1 MRITFLAG
9 SLEQG
14 KDGVGDYTRLLA
26 HECASRG
33 VQAQVIALADRHI
46 EHPRN
51 DSSSTSVEIVRLPY
65 GMRWST
71 RLACAGDG
79 IRRWSPHWVS
89 LQFVPYSFQ
98 RWGIATSLVN
108 AMAQLTGPAKRH
120 AMLHEIW
127 TGGASWPQ
135 KVIGA
140 SQRQCVL
147 KLCRHVSAV
156 VHTSNETYRR
166 ILADHAVDARVLP
179 LFGSLPVADTG
190 ADGWLPAALAEVG
203 CGDVAGARQK
213 WWLVAIFGTLHPVWR
228 PEPLMQRLQAAA
240 AESGRRLALISVGRL
255 GPGESLWREMQGRY
269 GALTPM
275 LRLGEQPETRISQL
289 LNSVDFGIATSP
301 YTLVGKS
308 ATIAAMVEHG
318 VPVIVNREDGPPGGN
333 PARDEDA
340 YIRLDEWFAD
350 RLMRAR
356 RGPRRWRLSEVA
368 DQFLE
373 DLASAGHAA

>member
-33 VQAQVIALADRHI
+33 VPAQVIALADRHI
-46 EHPRN
+46 DHSRTN
-51 DSSSTSVEIVRLPY
+51 SSSTSVEIVRLPY

-71 RLACAGDG
+71 RLARAEDR

-127 TGGASWPQ
+127 TDGASWPQ

-140 SQRQCVL
+140 SQRHCVL

-156 VHTSNETYRR
+156 VHTSNETYQR
-166 ILADHAVDARVLP
+166 ISPTMLWMREYCRCLAA
-179 LFGSLPVADTG
+179 FQSLTRAPTG
-190 ADGWLPAALAEVG
+190 GYLLRW
-203 CGDVAGARQK
+203 QK
-213 WWLVAIFGTLHPVWR
+213 WG
-228 PEPLMQRLQAAA
+228 
-240 AESGRRLALISVGRL
+240 AE
-255 GPGESLWREMQGRY
+255 
-269 GALTPM
+269 
-275 LRLGEQPETRISQL
+275 ISQL
-289 LNSVDFGIATSP
+289 
-301 YTLVGKS
+301 
-308 ATIAAMVEHG
+308 
-318 VPVIVNREDGPPGGN
+318 
-333 PARDEDA
+333 PARNGGSSQSSA
-340 YIRLDEWFAD
+340 RCIRS
-350 RLMRAR
+350 
-356 RGPRRWRLSEVA
+356 G
-368 DQFLE
+368 
-373 DLASAGHAA
+373 DLNR